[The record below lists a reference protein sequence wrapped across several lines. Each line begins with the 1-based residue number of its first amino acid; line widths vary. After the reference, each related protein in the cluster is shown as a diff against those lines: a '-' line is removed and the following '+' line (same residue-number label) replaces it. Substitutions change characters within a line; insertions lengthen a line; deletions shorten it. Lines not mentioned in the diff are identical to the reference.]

1 MADKILVTALEGAR
15 MLSMGRST
23 FWRAVSAG
31 MLPQPV
37 RIGGVTRWRVS
48 DLLRAVDPASPPTT
62 ASAPGAVQDTAP
74 GCTPP

>member
-1 MADKILVTALEGAR
+1 MGDKILVTAVEGAR

-37 RIGGVTRWRVS
+37 RIGGLTRWRVS
-48 DLLRAVDPASPPTT
+48 DLMRAVGPTSPPTT
-62 ASAPGAVQDTAP
+62 ASAPAAGQDTAP
-74 GCTPP
+74 GCTPR